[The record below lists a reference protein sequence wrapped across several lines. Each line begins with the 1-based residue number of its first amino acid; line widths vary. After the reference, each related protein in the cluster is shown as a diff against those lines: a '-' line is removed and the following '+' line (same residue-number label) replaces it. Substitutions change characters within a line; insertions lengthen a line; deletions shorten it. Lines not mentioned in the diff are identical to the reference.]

1 MHERPTSKLIR
12 AHKKSALISM
22 QEVTWGVYIDDRVF
36 TSKADSILLT
46 SISSIFS
53 VYDSKSPTEI
63 FSPNKVV
70 INISFH

>member
-1 MHERPTSKLIR
+1 
-12 AHKKSALISM
+12 M